1 MKSKRFH
8 VEVNM
13 FYQKKM
19 AVIVVFVLMF
29 GWATAVSA
37 QVPRPTP
44 TNVGG
49 GVSGGNDEERGSMQG
64 HVYLDVNGDG
74 VCVNSGV
81 EGERFVE
88 GVPIEFV
95 SSDEQTVIT
104 VTSGD
109 DGGFG
114 LFAAGQS
121 NWRVTAKPEA
131 GLVVT
136 SANPLYVPVYPESLG
151 HTGVDFCV
159 AEGTAGANGVI
170 VLSSGQTIV
179 VGDSVVASGTI
190 ILPEAGAPAQPDYV
204 GIVVWG
210 TAVLGMILFGF
221 GAYLEYGRRR
231 KTNNSA

>member
-1 MKSKRFH
+1 M
-8 VEVNM
+8 V
-13 FYQKKM
+13 YQKRI
-19 AVIVVFVLMF
+19 AVMVVFVLMF
-29 GWATAVSA
+29 GWVTAVSA
-37 QVPRPTP
+37 QTPRPTP

-49 GVSGGNDEERGSMQG
+49 GSDDDDDEERGTMQG
-64 HVYLDVNGDG
+64 HVYVDVNGDG

-81 EGERFVE
+81 EGERPIE
-88 GVPIEFV
+88 GVPVEFV

-121 NWRVTAKPEA
+121 NWRVSAKPEA

-159 AEGTAGANGVI
+159 AEGTAANGII
-170 VLSSGQTIV
+170 VLADGQTIV
-179 VGDSVVASGTI
+179 VGDSIAAAGTI
-190 ILPEAGAPAQPDYV
+190 ILPEAGAAAQSDYAGV
-204 GIVVWG
+204 IVWG
-210 TAVLGMILFGF
+210 TAVLGFVLFGF
-221 GAYLEYGRRR
+221 GAYLEYGRRH
-231 KTNNSA
+231 KLASHTITSNKQEK

>member
-1 MKSKRFH
+1 
-8 VEVNM
+8 M
-13 FYQKKM
+13 FYQRKI
-19 AVIVVFVLMF
+19 AVIVVLGLIF

-49 GVSGGNDEERGSMQG
+49 GVSGDDDEERGTMQG

-81 EGERFVE
+81 EGERPVE
-88 GVPIEFV
+88 GIPVEFV

-121 NWRVTAKPEA
+121 NWRVSAKPEA

-159 AEGTAGANGVI
+159 AEGTAANGII
-170 VLSSGQTIV
+170 VLANGQTIV
-179 VGDSVVASGTI
+179 VGDSIAAAGTI
-190 ILPEAGAPAQPDYV
+190 ILPEAGAAAQPDYV
-204 GIVVWG
+204 GIVL
-210 TAVLGMILFGF
+210 LGMAILGTVFFGM

-231 KTNNSA
+231 KLNVKPDLHE